1 MIEPTTVSP
10 IGLRSRRDMVTNP
23 AFGEMTAAIVEMV
36 RKETECLTQH
46 AQESDLARINH
57 QAGIVEGIKRV
68 LARLDNYRADSLAD
82 FRADGN
88 PKQPPELVK

>member
-1 MIEPTTVSP
+1 
-10 IGLRSRRDMVTNP
+10 MVTNP
-23 AFGEMTAAIVEMV
+23 AFSEMTAAIVEMT

-68 LARLDNYRADSLAD
+68 LVRLDNYRADSLAD
-82 FRADGN
+82 FRADGK
-88 PKQPPELVK
+88 PRQPPELVR